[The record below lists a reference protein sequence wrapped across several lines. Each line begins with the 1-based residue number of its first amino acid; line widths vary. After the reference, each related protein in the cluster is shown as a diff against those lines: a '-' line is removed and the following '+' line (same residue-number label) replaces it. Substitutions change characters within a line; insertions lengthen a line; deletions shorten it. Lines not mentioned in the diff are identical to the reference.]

1 MVLQQQQKNIAT
13 TNKFKVN
20 RKQIKNWL
28 AGKENIKKQKSKSK
42 NVWGRK
48 SQYPLL
54 EEELLRKFREQRNVG
69 KSIKK
74 WWFLSK
80 AKNVMLEKH
89 PFATIFKY

>member
-13 TNKFKVN
+13 TNKFKDD

-28 AGKENIKKQKSKSK
+28 AGEENIKKQKSKSK

-48 SQYPLL
+48 SQYSLL
-54 EEELLRKFREQRNVG
+54 EEELLRKFRGQKNVG

-74 WWFLSK
+74 MVVSIKSK
-80 AKNVMLEKH
+80 ECHVGKTSNCN
-89 PFATIFKY
+89 